1 MSLSLSFLSVEN
13 NSPLT
18 LRIAGN
24 LLIHFAATFGLASAC
39 SRVYLEI
46 QHPFL
51 VKSPGTEKGTW
62 HLALAK
68 QKVFQDLVGGRK
80 EMEAPF

>member
-1 MSLSLSFLSVEN
+1 MCSVPFSPCLSIGPALCLPRLSILSVEN

-24 LLIHFAATFGLASAC
+24 LLIHFAATLRLASLR

-46 QHPFL
+46 KRSVLGQ
-51 VKSPGTEKGTW
+51 E
-62 HLALAK
+62 A
-68 QKVFQDLVGGRK
+68 QD
-80 EMEAPF
+80 